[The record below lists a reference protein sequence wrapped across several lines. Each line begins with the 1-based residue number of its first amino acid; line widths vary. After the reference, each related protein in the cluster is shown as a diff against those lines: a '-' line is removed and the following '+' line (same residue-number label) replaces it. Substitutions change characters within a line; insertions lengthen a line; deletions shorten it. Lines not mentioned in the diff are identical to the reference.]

1 MSLVNI
7 TNVVVLDNPTVFT
20 NPFQFEITFECL
32 QDLSDGELPR
42 GRIVVMFVE
51 GDHTCTSFSQN
62 SDTNGHLPL
71 DLEWK
76 VIYVGSSDSADYD
89 QVLEEVLVG
98 PVTQGCHKFVLQA
111 DAPDAT
117 QIPNLLGVTVV
128 LITCSYQEHEFV
140 RIGYYVNNELPEA
153 GVDLIMGDDET
164 LPPPQQPL
172 PSTSVDL
179 SKILRTTLADKPRVT
194 RFSIPWDQDTA
205 VVNTEQIMSPIQMMR
220 NEAPRVVSPADDGME
235 M

>member
-1 MSLVNI
+1 M
-7 TNVVVLDNPTVFT
+7 
-20 NPFQFEITFECL
+20 
-32 QDLSDGELPR
+32 
-42 GRIVVMFVE
+42 E
-51 GDHTCTSFSQN
+51 GGHTSFSQN
-62 SDTNGHLPL
+62 FDTNGRLPL

-76 VIYVGSSDSADYD
+76 VVYVGSSDSADYD
-89 QVLEEVLVG
+89 QELEEVLVG

-153 GVDLIMGDDET
+153 GVDSIMGDDET
-164 LPPPQQPL
+164 LPPQQPL

-179 SKILRTTLADKPRVT
+179 SKILRTILADKPRVT

-205 VVNTEQIMSPIQMMR
+205 LVNTEQIMSPIQMMR
-220 NEAPRVVSPADDGME
+220 NEAPNVVSPADDGME